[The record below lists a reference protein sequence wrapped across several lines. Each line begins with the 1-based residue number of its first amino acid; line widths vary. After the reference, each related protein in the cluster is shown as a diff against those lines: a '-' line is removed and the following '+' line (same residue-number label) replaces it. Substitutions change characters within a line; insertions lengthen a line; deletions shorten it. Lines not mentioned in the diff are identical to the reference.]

1 MPTLWKRILCSADGT
16 VNGFKTERGA
26 KRSVSEFQKQEP
38 ASVQTLNQKG
48 GAPSPL
54 SETSEFA
61 GVVGWPWGFRV
72 SRDPQTRGTEGSRV
86 RAACVTKRETHA
98 ALLRQLHRRLST
110 SRCGKLCR
118 PAVKRP
124 KQKQAVRVRVVEGS
138 RVCPAPWEGEAGGA
152 EQFNSV
158 ISEEGD
164 CRKLKDVCFLEG
176 KLKSK
181 GITLT
186 TKVPIVKIT

>member
-1 MPTLWKRILCSADGT
+1 MYSVNFWDVPTLSHLILCYFQTGLNKAPNASGT
-16 VNGFKTERGA
+16 
-26 KRSVSEFQKQEP
+26 S
-38 ASVQTLNQKG
+38 
-48 GAPSPL
+48 PSPL

-61 GVVGWPWGFRV
+61 GVVGWPWAFRV
-72 SRDPQTRGTEGSRV
+72 SRDPQTRGTEGSLV

-98 ALLRQLHRRLST
+98 ALLRQLHRGLST